1 MSFHNLIAHFF
12 LVLTNI
18 PLGFPGGTV
27 VKNSPTNA
35 GDTDV
40 SSIPGPGRL
49 PGEGNGNTLQYS
61 CLKNSMDRRAWWA
74 TVHGVT
80 KSQAQLR
87 THTHTL
93 PGYTTVYLC
102 THLLKDIL
110 IASKCCQL

>member
-61 CLKNSMDRRAWWA
+61 CLKNSMDRVVWQVI
-74 TVHGVT
+74 VHGVEE
-80 KSQAQLR
+80 SDMR
-87 THTHTL
+87 TE
-93 PGYTTVYLC
+93 
-102 THLLKDIL
+102 
-110 IASKCCQL
+110 

>member
-1 MSFHNLIAHFF
+1 MASKCYMN
-12 LVLTNI
+12 
-18 PLGFPGGTV
+18 PGW
-27 VKNSPTNA
+27 
-35 GDTDV
+35 DV
-40 SSIPGPGRL
+40 GPGRL

-93 PGYTTVYLC
+93 PGYNTVYLC